1 MDIKVYTVGPSYAHA
16 EGRKSPAMSEF
27 RKMDP
32 ATDNQIISIGT
43 DQGFIFYFIC
53 YVFDLSS
60 AGIRSLPKI
69 KEGNF
74 KRNVN

>member
-43 DQGFIFYFIC
+43 DQGFIFILF
-53 YVFDLSS
+53 VTFLT
-60 AGIRSLPKI
+60 
-69 KEGNF
+69 
-74 KRNVN
+74 